1 EKLNQVAKES
11 GISADRAFEMDIA
24 NEASVAATVQHIKK
38 QTLVIDIL
46 INAAGIGIIKSM
58 DTLTSAEFE
67 QTLQT
72 NLIGSFYLVKSVL
85 PT

>member
-1 EKLNQVAKES
+1 
-11 GISADRAFEMDIA
+11 MDIA

-38 QTLVIDIL
+38 QTAVIDIL

-85 PT
+85 PTMKEQKKGLII